1 MNYWNIVRQV
11 VEEADIVM
19 EIVDARFPEQSRNHD
34 LEQLVKAK
42 RKKLLIVLNKSDL
55 IGKKEAE
62 IEQKKIKERSVF
74 VSAKLRTGA
83 RKIKEELGRFN
94 IKNEVRIAIT
104 GYPNTGKSSIINM
117 LKGTASARTSSIAGF
132 TKGKQMIRISSKIML
147 IDTPGIIPLK
157 ENDIL
162 LMVLLSAKSVQQI
175 KDLEGTGMDIAE
187 ILLESN
193 KSGLEAF
200 YGIEASDG
208 EEFLEKLALKRN
220 KLLKKGKPDLN
231 ASARLL
237 IVDFQKGKI
246 GL

>member
-11 VEEADIVM
+11 VEEADIVI
-19 EIVDARFPEQSRNHD
+19 EVVDARFPEKSRNHD

-42 RKKLLIVLNKSDL
+42 GKKLLIVLNKSDL
-55 IGKKEAE
+55 IGKNEAE
-62 IEQKKIKERSVF
+62 RERNKIKERSVF
-74 VSAKLRTGA
+74 VSAKIRNGA
-83 RKIKEELGRFN
+83 RKIKEELGKFN
-94 IKNEVRIAIT
+94 VKGEVKIAIT

-117 LKGTASARTSSIAGF
+117 LKGTSSARTSSIAGF

-157 ENDIL
+157 ENDVT
-162 LMVLLSAKSVQQI
+162 LMTLLSAKSPQQI
-175 KDLEGTGMDIAE
+175 KDLEGTGIDIAE

-193 KSGLEAF
+193 KSGLEKF
-200 YGIEASDG
+200 YGIKASDG
-208 EEFLEKLALKRN
+208 EEFLEALALKRK

-231 ASARLL
+231 TSARIL

-246 GL
+246 SL

>member
-11 VEEADIVM
+11 VEDADIVI
-19 EIVDARFPEQSRNHD
+19 EVADARFPEQSRNHD

-42 RKKLLIVLNKSDL
+42 GKKLLIVLNKSDL
-55 IGKKEAE
+55 IGKNEAKRE
-62 IEQKKIKERSVF
+62 MEKIKERSIF
-74 VSAKLRTGA
+74 VSAKLRNGA
-83 RKIKEELGRFN
+83 RKIKEEIGRFN
-94 IKNEVRIAIT
+94 VKGEVKIAVT

-117 LKGTASARTSSIAGF
+117 LKGTSSARTSSLAGF

-157 ENDIL
+157 EHDVT
-162 LMVLLSAKSVQQI
+162 LMALLSAKSVQQI

-187 ILLESN
+187 ILMESN
-193 KSGLEAF
+193 KSGLEKF
-200 YGIEASDG
+200 YGIKASDG
-208 EEFLEKLALKRN
+208 EEFLEELALKRK

-231 ASARLL
+231 ASARIL